1 MRLIN
6 INALAGAFLAA
17 FVTAQTDYPDL
28 SNNFL
33 VTSSPVTPLPNGF
46 PWGTKTVIN
55 TNQLTDPPNT
65 GVIRSYNFTIKR
77 ETKSPD
83 GYSKPVLIINGQF
96 PGPLIEAN
104 WGDTIQVTVNNAI
117 TGPEE
122 GTALH
127 WHGIL
132 QKTSQWMDGV
142 PGVQQCPIPPG
153 GSFTYTFL
161 ADLYGTSW
169 YHSHYTAQYAGGA
182 IGPMIIHGPT
192 QVSYD
197 IDKGPIILSDWF
209 HRDYM
214 SIVAD
219 VVGTDITKV
228 GPTSNSNLIQ
238 GRNNFNCSTVAAG
251 DTTPCKSNAGITNF
265 RFTPG
270 KVHRLR
276 LINAGAEG
284 IQKFSIDGHNL
295 TVIANDFVPIQPYTT
310 QVVTLGI
317 GQRTDVLV
325 TGLPGATGS
334 YFMRSSIAS
343 FPCSFSTAPDATA
356 IVYYLHEASSSANT
370 TAWPAWTSSVTT
382 PVCKNDPLSETVPY
396 YPITPDPA
404 PPVTQQI
411 DIEFGQNSTGHWVW
425 TMNGESFRANYNQP
439 ILLLS
444 KTGNNSYPNDPQWN
458 VYNFGSNSSVR
469 IHITNPGFLAHP
481 IHLHGHNMFVLAE
494 GTGSWDGS
502 TVVNPSN
509 PQRRDVQLV
518 QAGGYLVLQLTA
530 DNPGVWP
537 LHCHIAWHVS
547 AGLYISV
554 MERPDDIANLPIPAI
569 MAQTC
574 RDWAAFTNV
583 TVVDQIDSGL

>member
-1 MRLIN
+1 MPVSTITWLTSGVWH
-6 INALAGAFLAA
+6 NANL
-17 FVTAQTDYPDL
+17 
-28 SNNFL
+28 L
-33 VTSSPVTPLPNGF
+33 VVN
-46 PWGTKTVIN
+46 
-55 TNQLTDPPNT
+55 PPIT
-65 GVIRSYNFTIKR
+65 GVIRSYDFTIKR
-77 ETKSPD
+77 QKKSPD
-83 GYSKPVLIINGQF
+83 GYQKDVLIINGQF

-104 WGDTIQVTVNNAI
+104 WGDTIQVTVHNAI
-117 TGPEE
+117 TGPGE

-161 ADLYGTSW
+161 ADLYD
-169 YHSHYTAQYAGGA
+169 
-182 IGPMIIHGPT
+182 
-192 QVSYD
+192 V
-197 IDKGPIILSDWF
+197 GPILLTDWF
-209 HRDYM
+209 HRDYF
-214 SIVAD
+214 SIIED
-219 VVGTDITKV
+219 VVGTDVTKV
-228 GPTSNSNLIQ
+228 GPNSDNNLIQ
-238 GRNNFNCSTVAAG
+238 GRNNFDCTTVTPG
-251 DTTPCKSNAGITNF
+251 DKSPCKSNAGITNF
-265 RFTPG
+265 RFSPG

-284 IQKFSIDGHNL
+284 IQKFSLDGHNM
-295 TVIANDFVPIQPYTT
+295 TVIANDFVPIQPYET

-317 GQRTDVLV
+317 GQRADVLI
-325 TGLPGATGS
+325 TGIPKATGS
-334 YFMRSSIAS
+334 YLMRSSIAA
-343 FPCSFSTAPDATA
+343 FPCSFSNQHDATA
-356 IVYYLHEASSSANT
+356 IVYYLHGALALGTPNS
-370 TAWPAWTSSVTT
+370 TAWPAWTNSVNA
-382 PVCKNDPLSETVPY
+382 PICANDPLTDTVPWF
-396 YPITPDPA
+396 PITPDPA
-404 PPVTQQI
+404 PPVTQVV
-411 DIEFGQNSTGHWVW
+411 DIEFGPNVTGNWVW

-444 KTGNNSYPNDPQWN
+444 KTGNNSYPDNPEWN

-494 GTGSWDGS
+494 GTGTWDGS

-509 PQRRDVQLV
+509 PQRRDVQIV

-554 MERPDDIANLPIPAI
+554 VERPDDIANLPIPAV

-574 RDWAAFTNV
+574 RDWAAFTNS